1 MIRPE
6 SRVRQVRR
14 VLEGSC
20 RGEAGVRWC
29 AWSGLGLEVVIDRP
43 GQQWG
48 LGSGIVGLGVRR
60 ICGVRV
66 RIRLRVGLGLALSR
80 VRVRVMIR
88 FLS

>member
-1 MIRPE
+1 M
-6 SRVRQVRR
+6 
-14 VLEGSC
+14 
-20 RGEAGVRWC
+20 
-29 AWSGLGLEVVIDRP
+29 IDRP